1 MSEKKLRFG
10 ILGCGLIA
18 DFHAN
23 ALRAIEYAELV
34 GAADNSIER
43 AKQYAER
50 YDIKAY
56 ANYEE
61 MLADDKIDAVCI
73 CTPSGFHA
81 ENAIQALKA
90 NKHVV
95 LEKPMA
101 LTVEDTEKII
111 AETKKTNK
119 LLTVISQLR
128 FSKDVNRVKNLVK
141 EGAFGQLVF
150 CDLNMRYWREPTYYS
165 SSPWKGT
172 IKMDGGGA
180 LMNQGVHGIDLMLY
194 IAGDAKVVKSVNRTA
209 FHDIEVEDASV
220 SILQFENGAMGT
232 VSGSTCTYPGFERT
246 FEILG
251 TEGCAILRENK
262 IEKLVVH
269 GETLIDGIEEEGFAG
284 GTADPAAIDTLVHK
298 KQLKNFI
305 KAVFGEEEL
314 LIDATEGKRA
324 VKLIREIYTNK

>member
-1 MSEKKLRFG
+1 MSNQKLRFG

-23 ALRAIEYAELV
+23 ALRAIDKAELV
-34 GAADNSIER
+34 GAADNSIDR

-61 MLADDKIDAVCI
+61 MLADENIDAVCI

-101 LTVEDTEKII
+101 LTVEDTERII

-119 LLTVISQLR
+119 LLTVVSQLR

-141 EGAFGQLVF
+141 EGAFGKLIF

-194 IAGDAKVVKSVNRTA
+194 IVGDAKVVKSVNRTA
-209 FHDIEVEDASV
+209 FHNIEVEDASV
-220 SILQFENGAMGT
+220 SIIEFENGAMGT

-246 FEILG
+246 LEILG

-269 GETLIDGIEEEGFAG
+269 GETLVDGAEDDSFAG
-284 GTADPAAIDTLVHK
+284 GTSDPAAIDTLVHK

-314 LIDATEGKRA
+314 LIDATEGQRA

>member
-1 MSEKKLRFG
+1 MSNQKLRFG

-23 ALRAIEYAELV
+23 ALRAIDSAELV

-61 MLADDKIDAVCI
+61 MLADESVDAVCI

-101 LTVEDTEKII
+101 LTVEDTERII

-119 LLTVISQLR
+119 LLTVVSQLR
-128 FSKDVNRVKNLVK
+128 FSKDVNRVKHLVK
-141 EGAFGQLVF
+141 EGAFGKLIF

-172 IKMDGGGA
+172 VKMDGGGA
-180 LMNQGVHGIDLMLY
+180 LMNQGIHGIDLMLY
-194 IAGDAKVVKSVNRTA
+194 IAGNAKVVKSVNRTA

-220 SILQFENGAMGT
+220 SIIEFENGAMGT
-232 VSGSTCTYPGFERT
+232 ISGSTCTYPGFERT
-246 FEILG
+246 LEILG

-269 GETLIDGIEEEGFAG
+269 GETLVDGAEDDSLVG
-284 GTADPAAIDTLVHK
+284 GIADPAAIDTLVHR

-305 KAVFGEEEL
+305 KAVLGEEEL
-314 LIDATEGKRA
+314 LIDATEGQRA

>member
-1 MSEKKLRFG
+1 MSTQKLRFG

-23 ALRAIEYAELV
+23 ALRAIEKAELV
-34 GAADNSIER
+34 GCADNSIDR

-50 YDIKAY
+50 YEIKPY

-61 MLADDKIDAVCI
+61 MLADENIDAVCI

-81 ENAIQALKA
+81 DNAIQALQA

-101 LTVEDTEKII
+101 LTVEDTERII
-111 AETKKTNK
+111 AQTKKTDK
-119 LLTVISQLR
+119 LLTVVSQLR

-141 EGAFGQLVF
+141 EGAFGKLIF

-194 IAGDAKVVKSVNRTA
+194 IVGDASVVKSVNRTA

-269 GETLIDGIEEEGFAG
+269 GETLIDGIEDEGFAG
-284 GTADPAAIDTLVHK
+284 GTSDPAAIDTLVHK

-305 KAVFGEEEL
+305 NAVFGEEEL
-314 LIDATEGKRA
+314 LIDATEGQRA